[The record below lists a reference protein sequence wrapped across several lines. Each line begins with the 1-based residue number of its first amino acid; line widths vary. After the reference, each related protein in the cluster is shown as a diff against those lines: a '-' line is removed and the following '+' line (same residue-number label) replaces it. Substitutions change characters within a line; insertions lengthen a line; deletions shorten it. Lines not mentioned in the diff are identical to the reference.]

1 MGLIGHSGG
10 PMINKMYVDKVNEQ
24 NSDIFILSQLSL
36 QTDSIAYAINRE
48 MNIRCQIFDQELN
61 IFPDSILSQVN
72 SEKKEIKSSLVLID
86 REIHRFKY
94 LMQDITENKNW
105 ESLKIALFNI
115 NEKTTVEKSFMTK
128 QIRGI
133 FYKDDHLDTFLKGI
147 RAIIGNEIWIS
158 RETLLQYIFDEGQ
171 TRREH
176 FERNNN
182 LTKREIEILTLV
194 SMGATNDEI
203 AEKVF
208 ISTNTVK
215 THLYNI
221 FKKIDVQN
229 RIQAALWAAKKL

>member
-1 MGLIGHSGG
+1 
-10 PMINKMYVDKVNEQ
+10 MYNNIDKNT
-24 NSDIFILSQLSL
+24 DKHIFILSQLSL
-36 QTDSIAYAINRE
+36 QTDLITYMINKE
-48 MNIRCQIFDQELN
+48 INVNCHIFDQELDV
-61 IFPDSILSQVN
+61 FPVKLLNDSQFNPSQLG
-72 SEKKEIKSSLVLID
+72 KSIILID
-86 REIHRFKY
+86 REIHSFKN
-94 LMQDITENKNW
+94 ITKEISNNNDC
-105 ESLKIALFNI
+105 SNSKIALFNV
-115 NEKTTVEKSFMTK
+115 NEHTTVDKDVFSK

-147 RAIIGNEIWIS
+147 KAILRNEVWIS
-158 RETLLQYIFDEGQ
+158 RETLLQYIFDDSSNRKRGIN
-171 TRREH
+171 
-176 FERNNN
+176 RNDN

-203 AEKVF
+203 ADKVF

>member
-1 MGLIGHSGG
+1 MLNIIMFSDTKK
-10 PMINKMYVDKVNEQ
+10 NTDKH
-24 NSDIFILSQLSL
+24 IFILSQLSL
-36 QTDSIAYAINRE
+36 QTDLITYMIQKEINV
-48 MNIRCQIFDQELN
+48 NCQIFDQELN
-61 IFPDSILSQVN
+61 VFPENLLKNNSFDPSHLCTSI
-72 SEKKEIKSSLVLID
+72 ILID
-86 REIHRFKY
+86 REIHRFKN
-94 LMQDITENKNW
+94 ITKEISNNNYCDN
-105 ESLKIALFNI
+105 SKIALFNI
-115 NEKTTVEKSFMTK
+115 NEKTTVDKDILTK

-147 RAIIGNEIWIS
+147 KAILRNEVWIS
-158 RETLLQYIFDEGQ
+158 RETLLQYIFDDSNA
-171 TRREH
+171 RKRSID
-176 FERNNN
+176 RNDN

-203 AEKVF
+203 ADKVF